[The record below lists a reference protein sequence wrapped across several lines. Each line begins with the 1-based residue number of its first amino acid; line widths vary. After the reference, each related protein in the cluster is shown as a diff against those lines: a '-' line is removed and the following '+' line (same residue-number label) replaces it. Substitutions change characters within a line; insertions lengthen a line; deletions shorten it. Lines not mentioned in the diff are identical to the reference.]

1 MQKQP
6 WIKTSKCV
14 VGIAAVPVLL
24 WAYSTGPDA
33 HKTGVPA
40 PGGAEPT
47 CVACH
52 LGTALNGGGGNV
64 TLTAAGGTS
73 YTPGQKQTLTIA
85 VTDSAAKVYGFE
97 MTARLASDLNQQA
110 GSFTAGASQQIK
122 CASPSVTDAGSAT
135 CGGTRTLEFIE
146 HTQPLQSSTI
156 TVDWTPPSTASGAI
170 AIYVSANAA
179 NGNGS
184 NSGDHIYNTSITLQP
199 ASTAPTPT
207 ISDGGIVS
215 AAAFGG
221 AKGVAPGTWLEIYG
235 TNLST
240 TTGEWSGSDF
250 QGTAAPTKLGGV
262 TVTVAGKNAFV
273 RYISP
278 GQVNVQAPDDI
289 GTGPVPVVVT
299 NENGSS
305 NAANITA
312 TAQLPGL
319 LAPFGNGYVAAFQGS
334 TVVGSPSFAA
344 VKPGDVIVLYGIGFG
359 AVTPTISAGQIAQAT
374 NTVTTPLKIMI
385 GGAEAAASY
394 QGLGPTFVGLYQF
407 NVTVPNVSDGDQP
420 VTVDLGGQGTGQTIK
435 IAVKK

>member
-1 MQKQP
+1 MRKQR
-6 WIKTSKCV
+6 WTKTAKCL

-24 WAYSTGPDA
+24 WAYSSGPEA
-33 HKTGVPA
+33 HHTGVPA
-40 PGGAEPT
+40 PGNAEST
-47 CVACH
+47 CTACH
-52 LGTALNGGGGNV
+52 QGTALNGGGGKV

-85 VTDSAAKVYGFE
+85 VADSAARVYGFQ

-110 GSFTAGASQQIK
+110 GSFTAGASQQIL
-122 CASPSVTDAGSAT
+122 CASAAVTDAGGT
-135 CGGTRTLEFIE
+135 CGGNRTIQFIE
-146 HTQPLQSSTI
+146 HTQPFQTSTI
-156 TVDWTPPSTASGAI
+156 TVDWTPPATASGAI

-179 NGNGS
+179 NGNG
-184 NSGDHIYNTSITLQP
+184 NNTGDHIYNTSITLQP
-199 ASTAPTPT
+199 ASTAPKPT
-207 ISDGGIVS
+207 ISDGGIIN
-215 AAAFGG
+215 AYGFGG

-250 QGTAAPTKLGGV
+250 QGTTAPTKLGGV
-262 TVTVAGKNAFV
+262 TVTIAGKNAFI

-278 GQVNVQAPDDI
+278 SQVNVQAPDGI

-305 NAANITA
+305 DPAIVTA
-312 TAQLPGL
+312 TDRLPGL

-334 TVVGSPSFAA
+334 TIVGSPGFAA

-359 AVTPTISAGQIAQAT
+359 AVTPSIPAGQIALTQNSVAA
-374 NTVTTPLKIMI
+374 PLKVMI
-385 GGAEAAASY
+385 GGAQAAASY
-394 QGLGPTFVGLYQF
+394 QGLGPNFVGLYQF
-407 NVTVPNVSDGDQP
+407 NLTVPNVSDGDQL

-435 IAVKK
+435 ITVKK